1 MFCINSINKL
11 RTSMDMIVDIQITRF
26 LTYSVTAVS
35 FSYLA
40 SYMWHI

>member
-26 LTYSVTAVS
+26 LT
-35 FSYLA
+35 
-40 SYMWHI
+40 